1 MLNAEYGSKDYGWL
15 LRGLG
20 KEYVDRLSPEG
31 LAPTPLPHSLE
42 RIGSWAFDY
51 CPQLHTVEYC
61 GSIAEWDALEKGD
74 CFLPEQFQ
82 NELER
87 IDRPFALTAGEH
99 CIIRAEEMAPEP
111 TPQHSTEADY
121 ELELE

>member
-20 KEYVDRLSPEG
+20 KEYVDRLSLEG
-31 LAPTPLPHSLE
+31 LAPTPLQNYLE
-42 RIGSWAFDY
+42 RIGPWAFDY
-51 CPQLHTVEYC
+51 CQKLHTVEYS
-61 GSIAEWDALEKGD
+61 GPIVEWDAVEKGD
-74 CFLPEQFQ
+74 CFLPEQFK

-87 IDRPFALTAGEH
+87 TSRPFAQAADAH
-99 CIIRAEEMAPEP
+99 YIIRAEEMAPE
-111 TPQHSTEADY
+111 HSMEADY